1 MLWKIKVLCS
11 FKLILLL
18 QLTLKLLLKIFSVK
32 KDSKTKSIDNF
43 MNDFKKI
50 ILHVRYRRQIGE
62 RRHKNVHQ

>member
-32 KDSKTKSIDNF
+32 KNSKTKSIDYF
-43 MNDFKKI
+43 MNDWYN
-50 ILHVRYRRQIGE
+50 IL
-62 RRHKNVHQ
+62 